1 MYCKSLCFTPICRQA
16 ATHELHPAKPIEENL
31 YWKYSGICIPVV
43 FSLVIIIIIILL
55 AQQYNSMHICT
66 NTILE
71 EQDSK
76 VR

>member
-1 MYCKSLCFTPICRQA
+1 MSTRSNSWTAP
-16 ATHELHPAKPIEENL
+16 KPIEENL

-43 FSLVIIIIIILL
+43 FSLVIIIIIILF
-55 AQQYNSMHICT
+55 AQQYNSMHICA

-76 VR
+76 VRYEH